1 MQGSEEDRNMT
12 KSYLFVI
19 CLIFTSFTGCITEE
33 DSSNYEIFEVWSVEG
48 QFAPESNQDQGEI
61 IEAIENMSENPGQFQ
76 QMLHNTS
83 WVEYEHNFVIESS
96 WEAKYV
102 SLFLS
107 VDYDTAQD
115 NKPSEGP
122 AGTLNLSIR
131 DPEGGEHG
139 EGYELVTWNNEIS
152 ERIYMLPV
160 IAGNWTIVISG
171 SGLDGVG
178 STMYSGEYEIRVET
192 EGLI

>member
-1 MQGSEEDRNMT
+1 MKKINN
-12 KSYLFVI
+12 
-19 CLIFTSFTGCITEE
+19 C
-33 DSSNYEIFEVWSVEG
+33 SSNNKNNKNKINFYFVRHGTTYANLTKIKGQNPDTPLNDIGKIQSEIAGKVL
-48 QFAPESNQDQGEI
+48 SNI
-61 IEAIENMSENPGQFQ
+61 
-76 QMLHNTS
+76 
-83 WVEYEHNFVIESS
+83 NFDLPFVQNS

-107 VDYDTAQD
+107 VDYDIAPD
-115 NKPSEGP
+115 FKPSEGP
-122 AGTLNLSIR
+122 AGSLNLSIR

-139 EGYELVTWNNEIS
+139 DGYELVTWNNEIS
-152 ERIYMLPV
+152 ERIYILPV

-178 STMYSGEYEIRVET
+178 SILYSGEYEIRVET